1 MDTMLKAL
9 LFDPTVGK
17 LVISLLSIVLVVLAV
32 KVMNRMLGRYVP
44 SNDLRYQ
51 IRKMV
56 NFFGYLLAIFVLSI
70 IFSDKLSSLTV
81 AFGVAGAGIAFAL
94 QEVIASIAGWVAVS
108 FGRFY
113 RTGDRVQLGGIM
125 GDVIDIGILR
135 TTLME
140 CGAWVKG
147 DLYNGR
153 IVRVANS
160 FIFKEPVFNYS
171 ADFPFVWDE
180 INIPVKYGSDY
191 ALARKVFEEVL
202 TEVTGEY
209 AAKSRAIWKDMTK
222 QYLIEE
228 AGLEPMV
235 TLIMNDNWVEYTLR
249 YIVDYKRRRTIKDTI
264 CELLLNRID
273 ETRGRIRLGSST
285 LELSAAPEMGI
296 RILPPE
302 GKP

>member
-302 GKP
+302 GNP

>member
-1 MDTMLKAL
+1 M
-9 LFDPTVGK
+9 
-17 LVISLLSIVLVVLAV
+17 VIAV
-32 KVMNRMLGRYVP
+32 KIMNRVLKRSIS
-44 SNDLRYQ
+44 SNDHRYQ

-56 NFFGYLLAIFVLSI
+56 NIIGYVLAIFVLSI
-70 IFSDKLSSLTV
+70 VFSDKLSSLTV

-108 FGRFY
+108 FGHFY

-140 CGAWVKG
+140 CGDWVKG

-180 INIPVKYGSDY
+180 IAMPVRYGSDY
-191 ALARKVFEEVL
+191 GLARKMFLEVL
-202 TEVTGEY
+202 TEVTGHY
-209 AAKSRAIWKDMTK
+209 AAESKAIWKTMTK

-228 AGLEPMV
+228 ASLEPMV
-235 TLIMNDNWVEYTLR
+235 SLVINDNWAEYTLR
-249 YIVDYKRRRTIKDTI
+249 YIVDYKKRRTTKDTI
-264 CELLLNRID
+264 CERILSRID
-273 ETRGRIRLGSST
+273 EAPDRIRLASST
-285 LELSAAPEMGI
+285 FELTAVPDLGI
-296 RILPPE
+296 RILQSE
-302 GKP
+302 GK